1 MADPRFLFI
10 SAPSAISG
18 TPAGWARDMLEEG
31 RVALLGAEG
40 IEAVNS
46 VAHYLDQTAIALVR
60 IEPTDELQDETV
72 IAHAGSLPLIWVAED
87 FRDRVRN
94 WARDRGPMTLLTES
108 RGPLDEDERRRI
120 DRFVAILGRQ
130 SE

>member
-72 IAHAGSLPLIWVAED
+72 IAHAGSLPLVWVAED

-94 WARDRGPMTLLTES
+94 WARDRGPMTLLSES